1 MAAVG
6 FAFLFVVFAF
16 VLPLALYWFV
26 KAEDPDPGQTSSWN
40 EAQDRASRDTFGGGR
55 RDRGDRDDDRRERND
70 ENGRDDR
77 RGRDDVAGNH
87 WD

>member
-6 FAFLFVVFAF
+6 FAFLFVLFAL
-16 VLPLALYWFV
+16 VLPVALYWFV
-26 KAEDPDPGQTSSWN
+26 SAEDPDPRQTTSWN

-55 RDRGDRDDDRRERND
+55 RDRDNRNARDDGNRD
-70 ENGRDDR
+70 GRDH
-77 RGRDDVAGNH
+77 RGSREPDDGSGNH